1 MFSKAL
7 FKQSMKANWVKWVSV
22 TVSTCV
28 MLAIVIIVL
37 GNLGINNIRDSLK
50 DVFTQADQESTLKT
64 NALDSYDLYLNSV
77 DFENGVITVRDMDI
91 ELLGGQSALS
101 LFWTMAT
108 PHYDTALS
116 NFQAENPDTELTEEV
131 LAGIRATATESAF
144 TEIKGY
150 LDNPLV
156 GSMVEVDFT
165 DDELKQFISILLLA
179 YENDST
185 VTGEDNIA
193 VAMQTAFLDYV
204 ETNAYNTALA
214 GEDATEQSALA
225 SSLSARQL
233 ASDAIDS
240 YISQKTEAE
249 QDGGTFT
256 YNNDNFKTEANEYV
270 NDMIYDQVLKTFTSG
285 IDQPTDE
292 QLAEAETWAVASK
305 VLANTSITT
314 YEFWLKELT
323 TDPETGESLTLTD
336 EQMAEVITQ
345 ARDEATG
352 SITDQIQDED
362 VVTALEELG
371 NMDIYSLIIGSIFY
385 RIAGLLL
392 PMVFVIMTANGLLA
406 GQVDSGSMAYVLSTP
421 TKRRTVTVTQ
431 MTYLI
436 VSLFAMFALLTVT
449 SVIAV
454 WISGGNSFAIN
465 YAQILL
471 FNLGAFLTMFAIA
484 GFCFMCS
491 AIFNRTKYSLGIG
504 GGITI
509 FSLVCTILGLFGS
522 SVVPSAM
529 RISAMNFF
537 NYLSVITLY
546 DTVSIMAG
554 SLAYLWKFGILLGIG
569 IVCFIIGI
577 FRFDKK
583 DLPL

>member
-1 MFSKAL
+1 
-7 FKQSMKANWVKWVSV
+7 
-22 TVSTCV
+22 
-28 MLAIVIIVL
+28 
-37 GNLGINNIRDSLK
+37 
-50 DVFTQADQESTLKT
+50 
-64 NALDSYDLYLNSV
+64 
-77 DFENGVITVRDMDI
+77 
-91 ELLGGQSALS
+91 
-101 LFWTMAT
+101 
-108 PHYDTALS
+108 
-116 NFQAENPDTELTEEV
+116 
-131 LAGIRATATESAF
+131 
-144 TEIKGY
+144 
-150 LDNPLV
+150 
-156 GSMVEVDFT
+156 
-165 DDELKQFISILLLA
+165 
-179 YENDST
+179 
-185 VTGEDNIA
+185 
-193 VAMQTAFLDYV
+193 
-204 ETNAYNTALA
+204 
-214 GEDATEQSALA
+214 
-225 SSLSARQL
+225 
-233 ASDAIDS
+233 
-240 YISQKTEAE
+240 
-249 QDGGTFT
+249 
-256 YNNDNFKTEANEYV
+256 
-270 NDMIYDQVLKTFTSG
+270 
-285 IDQPTDE
+285 
-292 QLAEAETWAVASK
+292 
-305 VLANTSITT
+305 
-314 YEFWLKELT
+314 
-323 TDPETGESLTLTD
+323 
-336 EQMAEVITQ
+336 
-345 ARDEATG
+345 
-352 SITDQIQDED
+352 
-362 VVTALEELG
+362 
-371 NMDIYSLIIGSIFY
+371 
-385 RIAGLLL
+385 
-392 PMVFVIMTANGLLA
+392 
-406 GQVDSGSMAYVLSTP
+406 MAYVLSTP